1 MKFSTLKFTEPEA
14 LMGTAMETAR
24 QMLGK
29 TPLGLRLTKE
39 ALNLNSTA
47 PSLEAAIELENRNQ
61 SLENR
66 NQSLLV
72 FTPEFEKTVQSFA
85 KKSK

>member
-61 SLENR
+61 SL
-66 NQSLLV
+66 LV